1 MVNKENEMNHEKLE
15 QNKIETTV
23 KAIVKWRRDVYGNK
37 HPILVFPN
45 VGYLCVC
52 YQCQRT
58 VKLQRAIGE
67 VFAKLPKGGETIEI
81 PLAVI
86 KSSGSKTAL
95 AKTLLKSS
103 E

>member
-1 MVNKENEMNHEKLE
+1 M
-15 QNKIETTV
+15 QTTTV

-45 VGYLCVC
+45 IGYLCMC

-58 VKLQRAIGE
+58 VKLQHAIGE
-67 VFAKLPKGGETIEI
+67 MFPALPKGGETIEI
-81 PLAVI
+81 PLEVI
-86 KSSGSKTAL
+86 KNSGSKTDFT
-95 AKTLLKSS
+95 KTLLKKYGA